1 MKIGIVCYPTYGGSG
16 IVATELGM
24 DLAERGH
31 EVHFIST
38 SLPARLNITMPNIYF
53 HKVNVET
60 YPLFE
65 FQPYSLALSSLIVNI
80 VQTHGLDLIHVHYAI
95 PHAYAAYFA
104 KQILKDKGIDLP
116 VITTLHG
123 TDITLVGSH
132 PAYKSAV
139 EFSINKSDKV
149 TSVSESLKNETFEF
163 FHIKNEI
170 EVIPNFIDNSRF
182 PENIKRTCLDKTAE
196 NDEKVI
202 IHVSNLRKVKRIE
215 DVIKVFYEVQKE
227 INAKLILV
235 GEGPE
240 WERTSATIER
250 LGISEKVKSLGKVND
265 LYTVLC
271 SADLFLLPSE
281 KESFGLA
288 ALEAMAASIPVISSN
303 AGGIPEVNIDGE
315 TGFVLPIG
323 DVKSMSEK
331 AIMLLKDDVMLKKF
345 SENAKKQAL
354 RFDKKN
360 ILPLYEELY
369 LSILTG
375 EHLNNS

>member
-31 EVHFIST
+31 EVHFMST
-38 SLPARLNITMPNIYF
+38 SLPARLNITLSNVYF

-65 FQPYSLALSSLIVNI
+65 FQPYSLALSSLIVNV
-80 VQTHGLDLIHVHYAI
+80 VQNYGLDLIHVHYAI

-104 KQILKDKGIDLP
+104 KQILHEKGIKLP

-132 PAYKSAV
+132 PAYKPAV
-139 EFSINKSDKV
+139 EFSINQSDAV
-149 TSVSESLKNETFEF
+149 TSVSESLKKETYEF
-163 FHIKNEI
+163 FQISKDI
-170 EVIPNFIDNSRF
+170 QVISNFIDNSQF
-182 PENIKRTCLDKTAE
+182 LDCSNQDCREEMAGK
-196 NDEKVI
+196 NEKII
-202 IHVSNLRKVKRIE
+202 IHVSNLRKVKRLQ
-215 DVIKVFYEVQKE
+215 DVISVFYEIQKG
-227 INAKLILV
+227 IDAKLIII

-240 WERTSATIER
+240 WGRCSSQIEA
-250 LGISEKVKSLGKVND
+250 LGINDKVKSLGKVND
-265 LYTVLC
+265 LYNVLR

-288 ALEAMAASIPVISSN
+288 ALEAMAACVPVISSN

-315 TGFVLPIG
+315 TGYVLPIG
-323 DVKSMSEK
+323 DVEGMAAKGI
-331 AIMLLKDDVMLKKF
+331 ALLKDEVLLNQFK
-345 SENAKKQAL
+345 ENAKKQAL
-354 RFDKKN
+354 KFDKKA
-360 ILPLYEELY
+360 ILPQYEALY
-369 LSILTG
+369 
-375 EHLNNS
+375 HLVLEQAK